1 MWANA
6 RSILIGVL
14 ATAFLSPVVSTAAAM
29 ELEISVVGLRNTKGN
44 ILVALYRDAETFLD
58 KEDFFRNLVIPAS
71 GQPPTGV
78 IRELPEGE
86 YAIAILHDENNNNKM
101 DRRFFVPREGFGF
114 SNNVKVRVRAPSFG
128 DAKFTVNSERTR
140 LEIELQYR

>member
-1 MWANA
+1 MRTNA

-29 ELEISVVGLRNTKGN
+29 ELEISIVGLRNTKGN
-44 ILVALYRDAETFLD
+44 ILLALYRDAETFLD
-58 KEDFFRNLVIPAS
+58 KEDFYRSLAIPAS

-101 DRRFFVPREGFGF
+101 DTRFLLPREGFGF
-114 SNNVKVRVRAPSFG
+114 SNNVRVRVRAPSFG
-128 DAKFTVNSERTR
+128 DTKFTINSERTR
-140 LEIELQYR
+140 LEIRLQYR